1 MLKYYT
7 QIYEQYSS
15 YEELFI
21 FLNQLIGGSKLC
33 CPFCT
38 LNESLREYVS
48 LWAIGYKWLR
58 YAKVIFLV
66 ENVENI

>member
-1 MLKYYT
+1 MFKYYT
-7 QIYEQYSS
+7 RIYEQYSS
-15 YEELFI
+15 WKELFI
-21 FLNQLIGGSKLC
+21 FLNQLIDGSKFC

-38 LNESLREYVS
+38 LNESFRAY
-48 LWAIGYKWLR
+48 AIGYKWLR